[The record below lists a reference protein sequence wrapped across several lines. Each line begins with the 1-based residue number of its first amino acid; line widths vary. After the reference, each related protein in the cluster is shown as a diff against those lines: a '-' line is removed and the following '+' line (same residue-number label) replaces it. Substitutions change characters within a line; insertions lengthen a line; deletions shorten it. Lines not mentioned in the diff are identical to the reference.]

1 MFTPSEVL
9 GNRKL
14 SKNRTFNFLEISD
27 NSMMENPTGILRKE
41 I

>member
-1 MFTPSEVL
+1 MYTPSEVL

-14 SKNRTFNFLEISD
+14 SKNRTCNFLEISD